1 MLLIASH
8 HKDPSCLLVTAIFYQ
23 FPSAWLSGSSSGW
36 QKAGGPHPN
45 RAGAPI
51 TCSRAAPAT
60 WSTLWSSCLALQS
73 ASTLLHFIQ
82 DFRKVV
88 ARKEQAKGERQR
100 DASEAPGG
108 VMWATWAVLHKLR
121 VPFFCWQQL
130 KAIKQSI
137 NQLPAPALAALG
149 QELTDAG
156 LCRELHYFNAELQH
170 FIQLLKASPV
180 LTDKRNK

>member
-1 MLLIASH
+1 M
-8 HKDPSCLLVTAIFYQ
+8 
-23 FPSAWLSGSSSGW
+23 
-36 QKAGGPHPN
+36 
-45 RAGAPI
+45 
-51 TCSRAAPAT
+51 
-60 WSTLWSSCLALQS
+60 
-73 ASTLLHFIQ
+73 
-82 DFRKVV
+82 
-88 ARKEQAKGERQR
+88 
-100 DASEAPGG
+100 
-108 VMWATWAVLHKLR
+108 LHKLR